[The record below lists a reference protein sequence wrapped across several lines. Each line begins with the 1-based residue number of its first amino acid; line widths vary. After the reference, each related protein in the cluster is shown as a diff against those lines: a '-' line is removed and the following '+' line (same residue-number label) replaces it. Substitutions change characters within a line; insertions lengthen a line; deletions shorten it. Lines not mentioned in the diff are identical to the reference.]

1 MAELFN
7 IYCDESCHLIAD
19 GIQFMSLGCVWC
31 SAARTP
37 EISRRIREIK
47 GKHGLLK
54 TSNLPNSGVP
64 LFEIKWTKVSLAK
77 IDFYKEI
84 TDYFFDN
91 DDLHFRAALIDKQQ
105 LRHDLHSQTH
115 DEWYYKMLF
124 RVLEPIIDPEK
135 AYSVYLDIKDT
146 QSEIKRK
153 QLEQVIRNVRHDH
166 TRTILQRI
174 QQIRSNESEIMQI
187 ADLLLGALT
196 YHNRIKSGNLP
207 APSLQQNGKLQ
218 LVARIRQRSQK
229 SLEATTWLRESK
241 FNILRW
247 QPRET
252 GQ

>member
-7 IYCDESCHLIAD
+7 IYCDESCHLQDD
-19 GIQFMSLGCVWC
+19 GIRFMSLGCVWC
-31 SAARTP
+31 SAAKTP

-54 TSNLPNSGVP
+54 TGESPGSGART
-64 LFEIKWTKVSLAK
+64 FEMKWTKVSPGK
-77 IDFYKEI
+77 IGFYKEI
-84 TDYFFDN
+84 IDYFFDN

-105 LRHDLHSQTH
+105 LRHHAHSQTH
-115 DEWYYKMLF
+115 DDWYYKMLF

-146 QSEIKRK
+146 QSETMRK
-153 QLEQVIRNVRHDH
+153 KLEQVIRIDRHDQ

-174 QQIRSNESEIMQI
+174 QQIRSNESELMQI

-196 YHNRIKSGNLP
+196 YHNRMKARNLP
-207 APSLQQNGKLQ
+207 SPSLQRSGKLE
-218 LVARIRQRSQK
+218 LVARIQQRSHK

-247 QPRET
+247 QPREI
-252 GQ
+252 GP